1 GERHSAVDG
10 HARSQSDPLR
20 YRAPSERSHRRR
32 RRSAG
37 NRDRSRARPVPVR
50 YLRPH
55 RLSLRACRDVCVVPG
70 GTCARQVAV
79 RLGAAGRARKS
90 APHDYARHADRARR
104 IDGVRDRVCNRGRRR
119 RLTYTNH
126 AVRLAGH
133 LVVPAFRRCA
143 GDPDYRRHRPALR
156 RIYRRN
162 RVSVAAR
169 LARRTQPGLLV
180 LLDRSLAGCRRGV
193 LSEGDRAVGRDAGA
207 APAPTMTD
215 AASDQ
220 SVLETRDLRMAFG
233 GLVVFENLNFSLRRG
248 ERHAIIG
255 PNGAGK
261 TTFVS
266 LVTGLLRPSGGDVM
280 FNGSVITHAS
290 PQQRVKA
297 GIART
302 FQINS
307 LFKALN
313 PLASLVI
320 ALAERDG
327 GGGIVPRSVARQTG
341 WIEEASALLAKFGLA
356 DDALVTTEK
365 LPYGKQRLLEVALAL
380 ALRPQ
385 LLLLDEPAA
394 GLSTEQG
401 HELFRQL
408 AILTGD

>member
-1 GERHSAVDG
+1 
-10 HARSQSDPLR
+10 
-20 YRAPSERSHRRR
+20 
-32 RRSAG
+32 
-37 NRDRSRARPVPVR
+37 
-50 YLRPH
+50 
-55 RLSLRACRDVCVVPG
+55 
-70 GTCARQVAV
+70 
-79 RLGAAGRARKS
+79 
-90 APHDYARHADRARR
+90 
-104 IDGVRDRVCNRGRRR
+104 
-119 RLTYTNH
+119 
-126 AVRLAGH
+126 
-133 LVVPAFRRCA
+133 
-143 GDPDYRRHRPALR
+143 
-156 RIYRRN
+156 
-162 RVSVAAR
+162 
-169 LARRTQPGLLV
+169 
-180 LLDRSLAGCRRGV
+180 
-193 LSEGDRAVGRDAGA
+193 
-207 APAPTMTD
+207 MTD

-266 LVTGLLRPSGGDVM
+266 LVTGLLHPTGGDVM
-280 FNGSVITHAS
+280 FNGRVITHSS

-320 ALAERDG
+320 ALAEREG
-327 GGGIVPRSVARQTG
+327 KGGISLRPVARQTG
-341 WIEEASALLAKFGLA
+341 LIEEASALLAKFGLA

-408 AILTGD
+408 AILTGDTTVLFIEHDMNLVFRYADRVSVFAAGALVVQDTPERVRNHPRVREVYLGV

>member
-1 GERHSAVDG
+1 M
-10 HARSQSDPLR
+10 
-20 YRAPSERSHRRR
+20 
-32 RRSAG
+32 
-37 NRDRSRARPVPVR
+37 
-50 YLRPH
+50 
-55 RLSLRACRDVCVVPG
+55 
-70 GTCARQVAV
+70 
-79 RLGAAGRARKS
+79 
-90 APHDYARHADRARR
+90 
-104 IDGVRDRVCNRGRRR
+104 I
-119 RLTYTNH
+119 
-126 AVRLAGH
+126 
-133 LVVPAFRRCA
+133 
-143 GDPDYRRHRPALR
+143 
-156 RIYRRN
+156 
-162 RVSVAAR
+162 
-169 LARRTQPGLLV
+169 
-180 LLDRSLAGCRRGV
+180 
-193 LSEGDRAVGRDAGA
+193 
-207 APAPTMTD
+207 D

-266 LVTGLLRPSGGDVM
+266 LVTGLLRPTGGDVM
-280 FNGSVITHAS
+280 FNGRVITHSS

-320 ALAERDG
+320 ALAEREG
-327 GGGIVPRSVARQTG
+327 RGGISLRSVARQAG
-341 WIEEASALLAKFGLA
+341 LIEEASALLSKFGLA
-356 DDALVTTEK
+356 DDALVATEK

-408 AILTGD
+408 AILTGDTTVLFIEHDMNLVFRYADRVSVFAAGALVVQDTPERVRNHPRVREVYLGV

>member
-1 GERHSAVDG
+1 MS
-10 HARSQSDPLR
+10 
-20 YRAPSERSHRRR
+20 
-32 RRSAG
+32 
-37 NRDRSRARPVPVR
+37 
-50 YLRPH
+50 
-55 RLSLRACRDVCVVPG
+55 
-70 GTCARQVAV
+70 
-79 RLGAAGRARKS
+79 
-90 APHDYARHADRARR
+90 
-104 IDGVRDRVCNRGRRR
+104 
-119 RLTYTNH
+119 
-126 AVRLAGH
+126 
-133 LVVPAFRRCA
+133 
-143 GDPDYRRHRPALR
+143 
-156 RIYRRN
+156 
-162 RVSVAAR
+162 
-169 LARRTQPGLLV
+169 
-180 LLDRSLAGCRRGV
+180 
-193 LSEGDRAVGRDAGA
+193 
-207 APAPTMTD
+207 D
-215 AASDQ
+215 AASGQ

-266 LVTGLLRPSGGDVM
+266 LVTGLLHPTGGDVM
-280 FNGSVITHAS
+280 FNGRVITHSS

-320 ALAERDG
+320 ALAEREGRG
-327 GGGIVPRSVARQTG
+327 GVSLRPVARQAG
-341 WIEEASALLAKFGLA
+341 LIEEASALLSKFGLA

-408 AILTGD
+408 AILTGDTTVLFIEHDMNLVFRYADRVSVFAAGALVVQDTPERVRNHPRVREVYLGV

>member
-1 GERHSAVDG
+1 
-10 HARSQSDPLR
+10 
-20 YRAPSERSHRRR
+20 
-32 RRSAG
+32 
-37 NRDRSRARPVPVR
+37 
-50 YLRPH
+50 
-55 RLSLRACRDVCVVPG
+55 
-70 GTCARQVAV
+70 
-79 RLGAAGRARKS
+79 
-90 APHDYARHADRARR
+90 
-104 IDGVRDRVCNRGRRR
+104 
-119 RLTYTNH
+119 
-126 AVRLAGH
+126 
-133 LVVPAFRRCA
+133 
-143 GDPDYRRHRPALR
+143 
-156 RIYRRN
+156 
-162 RVSVAAR
+162 
-169 LARRTQPGLLV
+169 
-180 LLDRSLAGCRRGV
+180 
-193 LSEGDRAVGRDAGA
+193 
-207 APAPTMTD
+207 MTD

-266 LVTGLLRPSGGDVM
+266 LVTGLLHPTGGDVM
-280 FNGSVITHAS
+280 FNGRVITHSS

-320 ALAERDG
+320 ALAEREG
-327 GGGIVPRSVARQTG
+327 RGGISLRPVARQAG
-341 WIEEASALLAKFGLA
+341 LIEEASALLAKFGLA

-408 AILTGD
+408 AILTGDTTVLFIEHDMNLVFRYADRVSVFAAGALVVQDTPERVRNHPRVREVYLGV

>member
-1 GERHSAVDG
+1 
-10 HARSQSDPLR
+10 
-20 YRAPSERSHRRR
+20 
-32 RRSAG
+32 
-37 NRDRSRARPVPVR
+37 
-50 YLRPH
+50 
-55 RLSLRACRDVCVVPG
+55 
-70 GTCARQVAV
+70 
-79 RLGAAGRARKS
+79 
-90 APHDYARHADRARR
+90 
-104 IDGVRDRVCNRGRRR
+104 
-119 RLTYTNH
+119 
-126 AVRLAGH
+126 
-133 LVVPAFRRCA
+133 
-143 GDPDYRRHRPALR
+143 
-156 RIYRRN
+156 
-162 RVSVAAR
+162 
-169 LARRTQPGLLV
+169 
-180 LLDRSLAGCRRGV
+180 
-193 LSEGDRAVGRDAGA
+193 
-207 APAPTMTD
+207 MTD

-220 SVLETRDLRMAFG
+220 SVLATRDLRMAFG

-266 LVTGLLRPSGGDVM
+266 LVTGLLRPTGGDVM
-280 FNGSVITHAS
+280 FNGRVITHSS

-320 ALAERDG
+320 ALAEREG
-327 GGGIVPRSVARQTG
+327 KGGISLRPVARQTG
-341 WIEEASALLAKFGLA
+341 LIEEASALLSKFGLA

-408 AILTGD
+408 AILTEDTTVLFIEHDMNLVFRYADRVSVFAAGALVVQDTPEHVRNHPRVREVYLGV

>member
-1 GERHSAVDG
+1 
-10 HARSQSDPLR
+10 
-20 YRAPSERSHRRR
+20 
-32 RRSAG
+32 
-37 NRDRSRARPVPVR
+37 
-50 YLRPH
+50 
-55 RLSLRACRDVCVVPG
+55 
-70 GTCARQVAV
+70 
-79 RLGAAGRARKS
+79 
-90 APHDYARHADRARR
+90 
-104 IDGVRDRVCNRGRRR
+104 
-119 RLTYTNH
+119 
-126 AVRLAGH
+126 
-133 LVVPAFRRCA
+133 
-143 GDPDYRRHRPALR
+143 
-156 RIYRRN
+156 
-162 RVSVAAR
+162 
-169 LARRTQPGLLV
+169 
-180 LLDRSLAGCRRGV
+180 
-193 LSEGDRAVGRDAGA
+193 
-207 APAPTMTD
+207 MTD

-266 LVTGLLRPSGGDVM
+266 LVTGLLSPTGGDVM
-280 FNGSVITHAS
+280 FNGRVITHSS

-320 ALAERDG
+320 ALAEREG
-327 GGGIVPRSVARQTG
+327 RGGISLRSVARQAG
-341 WIEEASALLAKFGLA
+341 LIEEASALLSKFGLA

-408 AILTGD
+408 AILTGDTTVLFIEHDMNLVFRYADRVSVFAAGALVVQDTPEHVRNHPRVREVYLGV

>member
-1 GERHSAVDG
+1 
-10 HARSQSDPLR
+10 
-20 YRAPSERSHRRR
+20 
-32 RRSAG
+32 
-37 NRDRSRARPVPVR
+37 
-50 YLRPH
+50 
-55 RLSLRACRDVCVVPG
+55 
-70 GTCARQVAV
+70 
-79 RLGAAGRARKS
+79 
-90 APHDYARHADRARR
+90 
-104 IDGVRDRVCNRGRRR
+104 
-119 RLTYTNH
+119 
-126 AVRLAGH
+126 
-133 LVVPAFRRCA
+133 
-143 GDPDYRRHRPALR
+143 
-156 RIYRRN
+156 
-162 RVSVAAR
+162 
-169 LARRTQPGLLV
+169 
-180 LLDRSLAGCRRGV
+180 
-193 LSEGDRAVGRDAGA
+193 
-207 APAPTMTD
+207 MTD

-266 LVTGLLRPSGGDVM
+266 LVTGLLRPTGGDVM
-280 FNGSVITHAS
+280 FNGRVITHSS

-320 ALAERDG
+320 ALAEREG
-327 GGGIVPRSVARQTG
+327 RGGISLRSVARQAG
-341 WIEEASALLAKFGLA
+341 LIEEASALLSKFGLA

-408 AILTGD
+408 AILTGDTTVLFIEHDMNLVFRYADRVSVFAAGALVVQDTPEHVRNHPRVREVYLGV

>member
-1 GERHSAVDG
+1 
-10 HARSQSDPLR
+10 
-20 YRAPSERSHRRR
+20 
-32 RRSAG
+32 
-37 NRDRSRARPVPVR
+37 
-50 YLRPH
+50 
-55 RLSLRACRDVCVVPG
+55 
-70 GTCARQVAV
+70 
-79 RLGAAGRARKS
+79 
-90 APHDYARHADRARR
+90 
-104 IDGVRDRVCNRGRRR
+104 
-119 RLTYTNH
+119 
-126 AVRLAGH
+126 
-133 LVVPAFRRCA
+133 
-143 GDPDYRRHRPALR
+143 
-156 RIYRRN
+156 
-162 RVSVAAR
+162 
-169 LARRTQPGLLV
+169 
-180 LLDRSLAGCRRGV
+180 
-193 LSEGDRAVGRDAGA
+193 
-207 APAPTMTD
+207 MTD

-266 LVTGLLRPSGGDVM
+266 LVTGLLRPTGGDVM
-280 FNGSVITHAS
+280 FNGRVITHSS

-320 ALAERDG
+320 ALAEREG
-327 GGGIVPRSVARQTG
+327 RGGISLRSVARQAG
-341 WIEEASALLAKFGLA
+341 LIEEASALLSKFGLA

-408 AILTGD
+408 AILTGDTTVMFIEHDMNLVFRYADRVSVFAAGALVVQDTPERVRNHPRVREVYLGV